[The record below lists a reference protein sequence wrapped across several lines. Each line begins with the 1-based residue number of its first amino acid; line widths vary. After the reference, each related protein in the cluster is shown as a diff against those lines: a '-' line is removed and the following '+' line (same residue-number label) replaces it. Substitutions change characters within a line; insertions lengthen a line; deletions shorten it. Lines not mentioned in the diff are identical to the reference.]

1 MVVTSCIDAAHLAVA
16 QFTNLSW
23 MELKEENLKAFDPH
37 SEVKV
42 KPHWTHLIIDE
53 VSTIVPYLRASV

>member
-1 MVVTSCIDAAHLAVA
+1 
-16 QFTNLSW
+16 

-53 VSTIVPYLRASV
+53 VSTIVPPPRVLV